1 MSNERVQPLPV
12 RSPTQQPLRFAL
24 RCLVDLQLATIAR
37 PLRPALQRLR
47 GRVLD
52 VGAGTAPWRGW
63 IPSECQYQGLDVAYA
78 DAFAMGERGAN
89 ADIVYYDGV
98 TIPFGEGAF
107 DSAICIEVL
116 EHVRDPDALLT
127 EIARVLKPDSPLVL
141 TVPWSARC
149 HHRPHDYHRFTSE
162 QLGLMLGRHGFD
174 ILALSER
181 GDDIA
186 AVANKMAV
194 ITFALLSP
202 VPSPAYLFR
211 LVVGVALLPMSVAWL
226 LAAHISVRLNL
237 GSKDDP
243 LGYFV
248 LARRRNL
255 SQATTPPVEP

>member
-37 PLRPALQRLR
+37 PLRPALQLLR

-78 DAFAMGERGAN
+78 DAFAMGERRAN

-98 TIPFGEGAF
+98 TIPFGAGAF

-116 EHVRDPDALLT
+116 EHARSPDALLSD
-127 EIARVLKPDSPLVL
+127 IARVLKPGAWFIL

-162 QLGLMLGRHGFD
+162 QLGLMLARHGFD
-174 ILALSER
+174 VMALSER

-186 AVANKMAV
+186 AVANKVAV
-194 ITFALLSP
+194 MTFALLSP
-202 VPSPAYLFR
+202 VRSPVYVLR
-211 LVVGVALLPMSVAWL
+211 LAVGVALLPMSIAWL
-226 LAAHISVRLNL
+226 LAAHVSIRLHL

-248 LARRRNL
+248 LARR
-255 SQATTPPVEP
+255 SA